1 MGKSKKNT
9 VSKKN
14 TMSRGSIILYLTT
27 FLFCAALIAV
37 AAISSSK
44 KIYPEWAKTTGASI
58 EIGKADASKV
68 VDVYEDF
75 QCPGCGQ
82 FERLSGKLLADAVA
96 DGTARIKYHLMSFLG
111 PESVRAANAAAC
123 SFDQNGFLDYH
134 TILFQT
140 QPSEKSGGYSVD
152 SLVEVGNS
160 LGFDKE
166 FESCVT
172 TMKYKAWVTDVNNKA
187 NADGITSTPTVLI
200 DGNQLDIAQ
209 LTPEV
214 LKEKLYS
221 K

>member
-14 TMSRGSIILYLTT
+14 TMSRGSIILYVST
-27 FLFCAALIAV
+27 FLLCAALIAV
-37 AAISSSK
+37 AAIYSSK
-44 KIYPEWAKTTGASI
+44 KIYPEWAKTTAASI
-58 EIGKADASKV
+58 EIGKKDAPKV

-134 TILFQT
+134 NILFQT
-140 QPSEKSGGYSVD
+140 QPSEKSGGFSVD
-152 SLVEVGNS
+152 SLVEIGNS

-172 TMKYKAWVTDVNNKA
+172 TTKYKAWVTDVNNKA

-200 DGNQLDIAQ
+200 DGTQLDIAQ

-214 LKEKLYS
+214 LKDKLYS

>member
-1 MGKSKKNT
+1 MGKNKKNT

-14 TMSRGSIILYLTT
+14 TMSRGSVILYLST
-27 FLFCAALIAV
+27 FVFCVALIAV

-44 KIYPEWAKTTGASI
+44 SIYPKWAKTTGAGI
-58 EIGKADASKV
+58 EIGKADAPKV
-68 VDVYEDF
+68 IDVYEDF

-82 FERLSGKLLADAVA
+82 FERLNGKLLADAVS
-96 DGTARIKYHLMSFLG
+96 DGTARIRYHLMSFLG

-123 SFDQNGFLDYH
+123 SFDQNGYLDYH
-134 TILFQT
+134 TVLFQT
-140 QPSEKSGGYSVD
+140 QPSEKSGGYSFD

-187 NADGITSTPTVLI
+187 NSDGVTSTPTVLI
-200 DGNQLDIAQ
+200 DGTQLDIAD

-214 LKEKLYS
+214 LKNKLYD